1 MYIRRITTGAAAAA
15 LALLATACSD
25 QLTAPSAYPG
35 AASFTAASEQEITL
49 HPNSIRYS
57 DTGAKPATGR
67 SGSASVDALALL
79 GRDGYTDVELA
90 ARAADPANDAA
101 GTVARALIK
110 IYDDAGAVRRTQS
123 VDGGAPL
130 RFAALASG
138 TRIEVQANVT
148 GIDAHRTD
156 VVSVSQTVRKRPDLL
171 VGAGA
176 GSLAVYAGS
185 PLVVGAHVTELN
197 GELGARANCVLL
209 QNGQPIDQARNIWVD
224 AGSTVSCLFTVTG
237 LTAGTHTFTVR
248 ADGVAP
254 GDWNTDNNS
263 SSFTVNVEPQPAP
276 MWAQASVRSEQY
288 RTRSYSSS
296 YSQYGVVTER
306 ENELTEQGAR
316 NQVSVNGWIGRGY
329 TAPAPFRL
337 QEWANGQLLQDDAW
351 TQPAFPSPV
360 MCTQRYNQ
368 SQGTSLFF
376 CSYFGTTSSWQ
387 FMRSSGL
394 VSYHST
400 SYSRQW
406 DPSTGEE
413 NVWHWSYDWTSG
425 VGPAELI
432 RDYRVQLTV
441 TSADGATT
449 VVDVPVNNLTPFSNE
464 YVSPEMCYEYGDPG
478 LDGYSRECSGY
489 ESQSTGFSG
498 FTYVSTN

>member
-1 MYIRRITTGAAAAA
+1 MYIRRITTGTAAAA
-15 LALLATACSD
+15 LALLASACSD

-35 AASFTAASEQEITL
+35 AASFTAAAEGEITL

-67 SGSASVDALALL
+67 SGSAAVDALALL

-90 ARAADPANDAA
+90 ARAADPANGAT

-110 IYDDAGAVRRTQS
+110 VYDDAGAVRRTHS

-130 RFAALASG
+130 RFGGLASG
-138 TRIEVQANVT
+138 TPIEVQANVT

-156 VVSVSQTVRKRPDLL
+156 VVSVSQTVRKRPDLA

-176 GSLAVYAGS
+176 GSLDVYAGS
-185 PLVVGAHVTELN
+185 PLVVGAHVTERN
-197 GELGARANCVLL
+197 GDLGARTDCVLL
-209 QNGQPIDQARNIWVD
+209 QNGQPIDQASNIWVD

-237 LTAGTHTFTVR
+237 LTEGTYTFTVR

-254 GDWNTDNNS
+254 GDWDTENNA
-263 SSFTVNVEPQPAP
+263 SSFTVTVRPRPVP
-276 MWAQASVRSEQY
+276 MWYQASLRSEDF
-288 RTRSYSSS
+288 RTRSFSSS
-296 YSQYGVVTER
+296 YSANGIVSEWESETV
-306 ENELTEQGAR
+306 EQGIKHQI
-316 NQVSVNGWIGRGY
+316 NINGGISRGY
-329 TAPAPFRL
+329 AAPAPFRV

-360 MCTQRYNQ
+360 MCTQRYNLAA
-368 SQGTSLFF
+368 GTSFFF
-376 CSYFGTTSSWQ
+376 CSFFGTASSWQ
-387 FMRSSGL
+387 FIRSSGV

-413 NVWHWSYDWTSG
+413 NVWHWTSNSTSG
-425 VGPAELI
+425 VGPAEVI
-432 RDYRVQLTV
+432 HDYRMQFSV

-449 VVDVPVNNLTPFSNE
+449 VVDVPMNALMPFATE
-464 YVSPEMCYEYGDPG
+464 VVDPGYCYEYGTPG
-478 LDGYSRECSGY
+478 SDGYSRDCSGR
-489 ESQSTGFSG
+489 ESSSTGFTG
-498 FTYVSTN
+498 FAYVSTN